1 MAGIQ
6 DEMADTYQTQNNKMT
21 DTQKVTDTSKMVDIK
36 MPETQCGWHQ

>member
-6 DEMADTYQTQNNKMT
+6 VEMADTYQTQNNKMT
-21 DTQKVTDTSKMVDIK
+21 DTGKMADIK